1 MHAAYKYSVAFIP
14 DDCTSAYTVT
24 LPLHRL
30 LPFHGYASMH
40 AGADVNAR
48 DHRKQTPLHVAAEGG
63 VMKPAE
69 NQKSIINLLLEHRA
83 DVHAVAEDRKNVLH
97 YAAQTGKA
105 ETIKQMIESGLCVN
119 KDDKNGWT
127 PLHVAV
133 HHGCKVAAA
142 VLIEKGQLWEQT
154 VEFAFVRWP
163 SKGILFIH

>member
-1 MHAAYKYSVAFIP
+1 MITELLKREAELETK
-14 DDCTSAYTVT
+14 DDYGDT
-24 LPLHRL
+24 LL
-30 LPFHGYASMH
+30 LKAVKNDAP
-40 AGADVNAR
+40 
-48 DHRKQTPLHVAAEGG
+48 
-63 VMKPAE
+63 E
-69 NQKSIINLLLEHRA
+69 NVIDLLLEHSA
-83 DVHAVAEDRKNVLH
+83 NVHAVAEDRKTVLH

-119 KDDKNGWT
+119 KDDKDGWT

>member
-1 MHAAYKYSVAFIP
+1 MLH
-14 DDCTSAYTVT
+14 TSIVLHSYQMTAQVHT
-24 LPLHRL
+24 LSHCHSIHSFPFMVM
-30 LPFHGYASMH
+30 LPCMH

-48 DHRKQTPLHVAAEGG
+48 DHRKRTPLHVAAEGG

-83 DVHAVAEDRKNVLH
+83 DVHAVAEDRKTVLH
-97 YAAQTGKA
+97 YAAQMGKA

-119 KDDKNGWT
+119 KDDKDGWT

-154 VEFAFVRWP
+154 VEFAFVKWP
-163 SKGILFIH
+163 SRDILFIH